1 MYSAIYGTIP
11 LYRSAY
17 YNLFSTYYA
26 AIVTCLVRTIGV
38 SKGFVLHLLMLCAH
52 CVYTNKGE
60 TEGREIII

>member
-1 MYSAIYGTIP
+1 MYSVHSLAIYGTIP

-38 SKGFVLHLLMLCAH
+38 SKGCVLHLLMLCAH
-52 CVYTNKGE
+52 
-60 TEGREIII
+60 